1 MGPEEE
7 QKGARIMQLDAVEV
21 IAKYLPMKMQKDQ
34 NEIMK
39 MLHLPLTDH
48 GLTIPVNKLIDPVAV
63 LN

>member
-1 MGPEEE
+1 
-7 QKGARIMQLDAVEV
+7 
-21 IAKYLPMKMQKDQ
+21 MKMQKDQ

-48 GLTIPVNKLIDPVAV
+48 GLTVPVNKLIDPVAV